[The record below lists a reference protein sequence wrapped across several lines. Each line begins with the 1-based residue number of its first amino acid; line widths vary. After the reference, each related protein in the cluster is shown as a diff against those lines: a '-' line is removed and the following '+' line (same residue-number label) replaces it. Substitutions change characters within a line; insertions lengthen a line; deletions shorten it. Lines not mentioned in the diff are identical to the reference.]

1 MINFSSILRRG
12 EPEEYYDSDM
22 VLCRLMVPKNNE
34 KTPAA
39 AELLFASL
47 HGTYDYSSN
56 KQPVMSFEIVSV
68 NKFIQFYFY
77 VPRYLKEF
85 VEGQFY
91 AQYPTVEIVSADDY
105 AVHSAERKHAIGAE
119 LVTTKDD
126 VFPLKTFESF
136 DVDPLSGI
144 TSVLSGTESEDEVW
158 IQVCVSPINDSWQKN
173 ALNYTKSIRAG
184 RDPGEKFWKTLF
196 RDLLGATKPVS
207 GDGASASSQATE
219 VSGPMQLALKGI
231 EDKTTKLGFRTNIRI
246 VSLSPDMIKARRRL
260 NSVIGAFK
268 QFNTVNMNGLVQG
281 SVLEGDILLDLY
293 RRRVIGAKPYILN
306 IEELAS
312 VYHLPGESVVT
323 PTMDWAGAKKGEPP
337 QNLPIMG
344 DKDVSDMTIIGKT
357 NFRGEEKNFGLKIK
371 DRALHVYAIGKTGV
385 GKSTLLSGM
394 ILDDIYKGRGVAV
407 VDPHGDLVKDVMDYI
422 PPERVDDVVYFAP
435 ADRNFPIGFNLLESV
450 DPEYKNLVA
459 SGIVSVFK
467 KIFGESWGP
476 RLEYILRNVVLGLLD
491 YPGATLLSILKVLAD
506 TKFRRDVIDKISDPI
521 IKDFFLNEFERYDQ
535 KFRTEAVAPIQNKV
549 GQFLSSTVI
558 RNIVGQETSTVD
570 IRQIMDSKKIL
581 LIDLSIG
588 KIGEDNSA
596 LLGSMLIT
604 KIQMAAMTRADLEKH
619 ERTPFYLYVDEFQ
632 NFATDSFAV
641 ILSEARKY
649 GLSLMITNQYI
660 AQMPE
665 TVADAVF
672 GNVGTL
678 ICFRVGAGDAEA
690 LQREFVPVFEAADLT
705 NIDNYN
711 IYIKMAIDGIT
722 SAPFSS
728 KTILPNFT
736 KNEDVN
742 GIIEASRQKYA
753 KPREEIEVSI
763 ASKVLADSPALASA
777 VGVDTAGKKPVE
789 QGSGQKNEPETKS
802 KELELT
808 DGSGE
813 KPQDDLPEELQG
825 YKTAEDYDMKNW
837 YFVNRT
843 NYRKLAGKEIPEDG
857 GAAKKERND
866 EEETGAGSADEPAG
880 GVAKK
885 EEKIEEG
892 VQSSNLEP
900 TGGVG
905 EIEDKKPEITAPI
918 EGGPVAQGPESI
930 IKDENKSDKISILDD
945 SGGVAEIEEIK

>member
-1 MINFSSILRRG
+1 MINFSNILRRKP
-12 EPEEYYDSDM
+12 PEDYYDSDM
-22 VLCRLMVPKNNE
+22 VLCRLMIPKNNE

-39 AELLFASL
+39 AELLFAAL
-47 HGTYDYSSN
+47 HGTYDYSSK
-56 KQPVMSFEIVSV
+56 KQPIMSFEIVSV

-91 AQYPTVEIVSADDY
+91 AQYPTVEIQEADDY
-105 AVHSAERKHAIGAE
+105 AKSMTEKKYVVGAD

-126 VFPLKTFESF
+126 VFPIKTFESF

-144 TSVLSGTESEDEVW
+144 TSVLSGADPKEEVW
-158 IQVCVSPINDSWQKN
+158 IQVCVSPIDDSWQKN
-173 ALNYTKSIRAG
+173 AINYTKSIRAG
-184 RDPGEKFWKTLF
+184 RDPGESFF
-196 RDLLGATKPVS
+196 RSFAKDLLGAARQRSAEGGSSVS
-207 GDGASASSQATE
+207 SEAKE

-246 VSLSPDMIKARRRL
+246 VSASPDMTKAKRRL
-260 NSVIGAFK
+260 NSVVGAFK
-268 QFNTVNMNGLVQG
+268 QFNTTNMNGLVQG
-281 SVLEGDILLDLY
+281 GALEGEVLLELY
-293 RRRVIGAKPYILN
+293 RNRSIGAKPYILN
-306 IEELAS
+306 IAELAS
-312 VYHLPGESVVT
+312 IYHLPGESVAT

-337 QNLPIMG
+337 QNLPIMD
-344 DKDVSDMTIIGKT
+344 DKDSADMTVVGKT
-357 NFRGEEKNFGLKIK
+357 NFRGEEKNFGIKIK
-371 DRALHVYAIGKTGV
+371 DRALHVYAIGKTGT

-407 VDPHGDLVKDVMDYI
+407 VDPHGDLVKDVLDFI
-422 PPERVDDVVYFAP
+422 PQDRVEDVVYFAP

-450 DPEYKNLVA
+450 DPEYKNLIA

-506 TKFRRDVIDKISDPI
+506 TKFRRDVISKISDPI

-558 RNIVGQETSTVD
+558 RNIVGQEKSTVD

-604 KIQMAAMTRADLEKH
+604 KIQMAAMTRADLSKE
-619 ERTPFYLYVDEFQ
+619 ERVPFYLYVDEFQ

-649 GLSLMITNQYI
+649 GLSLMVTNQYI

-665 TVADAVF
+665 AVSDAVF
-672 GNVGTL
+672 GNVGTI

-722 SAPFSS
+722 STPFSS

-736 KNEDVN
+736 KNENVE
-742 GIIEASRQKYA
+742 GIIALSRQKYA
-753 KPREEIEVSI
+753 KPREEIEDSI
-763 ASKVLADSPALASA
+763 ASKVLADSSETAAVVSSGGIDDSA
-777 VGVDTAGKKPVE
+777 P
-789 QGSGQKNEPETKS
+789 SR
-802 KELELT
+802 
-808 DGSGE
+808 GSGE
-813 KPQDDLPEELQG
+813 EKSINSEKSDIVSSSETNLSGEGGKNEEIDSDLPAELQG
-825 YKTAEDYDMKNW
+825 YKVAEDYDVNNW
-837 YFVNRT
+837 YFINRT
-843 NYRKLAGKEIPEDG
+843 NYRKLAGKPNPE
-857 GAAKKERND
+857 E
-866 EEETGAGSADEPAG
+866 SEPASN
-880 GVAKK
+880 A
-885 EEKIEEG
+885 
-892 VQSSNLEP
+892 SSL
-900 TGGVG
+900 
-905 EIEDKKPEITAPI
+905 
-918 EGGPVAQGPESI
+918 PESDATQAG
-930 IKDENKSDKISILDD
+930 KTDAV
-945 SGGVAEIEEIK
+945 GGVAEIEEIKGK

>member
-1 MINFSSILRRG
+1 MINFASILRRNK
-12 EPEEYYDSDM
+12 PEEYFDSDM
-22 VLCRLMVPKNNE
+22 VLCRLMVPKNND

-39 AELLFASL
+39 AELLFAAL

-56 KQPVMSFEIVSV
+56 KQPIMSFEIVSV

-91 AQYPTVEIVSADDY
+91 AQYPSVEIQVSDDY
-105 AVHSAERKHAIGAE
+105 ATNLTEKKYITGAD

-126 VFPLKTFESF
+126 VFPIKTFQSF
-136 DVDPLSGI
+136 EVDPLSGI
-144 TSVLSGTESEDEVW
+144 TSVLSGADPKDEVW
-158 IQVCVSPINDSWQKN
+158 IQVCVSPIDDGWQKN
-173 ALNYTKSIRAG
+173 ALNYTKAIRAG
-184 RDPGEKFWKTLF
+184 RDPDERFWKSFLK
-196 RDLLGATKPVS
+196 DLAG
-207 GDGASASSQATE
+207 SARVKSAEGTSVAPAAKE

-231 EDKTTKLGFRTNIRI
+231 EDKTTKLGFKTNIRV
-246 VSLSPDMIKARRRL
+246 VSVSPDITRAKRRL
-260 NSVIGAFK
+260 NSVVGAFK
-268 QFNTVNMNGLVQG
+268 QFNTINMNGFVQG
-281 SVLEGDILLDLY
+281 NALEGDVLLDLY
-293 RRRVIGAKPYILN
+293 KKRSIGGSPYILN

-312 VYHLPGESVVT
+312 IYHLPGESVAT

-337 QNLPIMG
+337 QNLPVI
-344 DKDVSDMTIIGKT
+344 DDNDANEMTVVGKT
-357 NFRGEEKNFGLKIK
+357 NFRGEEKNFGLKVK
-371 DRALHVYAIGKTGV
+371 DRALHVYAIGKTGT

-394 ILDDIYKGRGVAV
+394 ILDDIYKGRGVAI
-407 VDPHGDLVKDVMDYI
+407 VDPHGDLVKDVLDYI
-422 PPERVDDVVYFAP
+422 PQDRAEDVVYFAP

-506 TKFRRDVIDKISDPI
+506 TKFRRDVISKISDPI

-558 RNIVGQETSTVD
+558 RNIVGQEKSTVD

-604 KIQMAAMTRADLEKH
+604 KIQMAAMTRADLSKD
-619 ERTPFYLYVDEFQ
+619 ERVPFYLYVDEFQ

-649 GLSLMITNQYI
+649 GLSLMVTNQYI

-665 TVADAVF
+665 AVSDAVF
-672 GNVGTL
+672 GNVGTI
-678 ICFRVGAGDAEA
+678 ICFRVGAGDAES
-690 LQREFVPVFEAADLT
+690 LQREFVPVFEASDLT

-722 SAPFSS
+722 STPFSS

-736 KNEDVN
+736 KNENVE
-742 GIIEASRQKYA
+742 GIIQLSRQKYA
-753 KPREEIEVSI
+753 KAREEIEDSI
-763 ASKVLADSPALASA
+763 ASKVLADSPETTAA
-777 VGVDTAGKKPVE
+777 VSGSVSENLDLGRGSGGKKSINQENAESPLSVSSQPDSAGE
-789 QGSGQKNEPETKS
+789 
-802 KELELT
+802 
-808 DGSGE
+808 GE
-813 KPQDDLPEELQG
+813 KKEELNTDLPPELQG
-825 YKTAEDYDMKNW
+825 YKVAEDYDVNNW
-837 YFVNRT
+837 YFINRT
-843 NYRKLAGKEIPEDG
+843 NYRKLAGKPNPEDL
-857 GAAKKERND
+857 
-866 EEETGAGSADEPAG
+866 EPATDNS
-880 GVAKK
+880 
-885 EEKIEEG
+885 
-892 VQSSNLEP
+892 Q
-900 TGGVG
+900 
-905 EIEDKKPEITAPI
+905 KPDA
-918 EGGPVAQGPESI
+918 
-930 IKDENKSDKISILDD
+930 D
-945 SGGVAEIEEIK
+945 GGVAEIEEIKA